1 MADNVAITAGSGT
14 SIATDEVTVDGNAA
28 GAGHVQ
34 YVKLVDGTLNGTAA
48 IPGALAGLSV
58 VAHRELK
65 RVAVT
70 SAGLTIAATAY
81 TAGDQV
87 GTQFTFTNAARVSGG
102 SGTIV
107 GVQLI
112 SAADTI
118 GAFDIVFTDSSVTL
132 AADNAA
138 YAISDA
144 DALKIVA
151 LVQLSGAFDIGN
163 NRIAQAFNLAIPFV
177 CSGSA
182 SLFGGL
188 ITRAAISGTPF
199 AAVGD
204 IQVNIYV
211 EWN

>member
-70 SAGLTIAATAY
+70 SAGLTIATTAY

-87 GTQFTFTNAARVSGG
+87 GTQFTFANAARVSGG

-107 GVQLI
+107 GIQLI
-112 SAADTI
+112 SKADII
-118 GAFDIVFTDSSVTL
+118 GAYDIVLTDQSVTL

-138 YAISDA
+138 YSISNGDS
-144 DALKIVA
+144 LFIVA
-151 LVQLSGAFDIGN
+151 LVQLAGAFDLGGA
-163 NRIAQAFNLAIPFV
+163 RIAQAFNLAIPFV

-188 ITRAAISGTPF
+188 ITRSGHTFF
-199 AAVGD
+199 AAVND
-204 IQVNIYV
+204 MQVNLFV

>member
-1 MADNVAITAGSGT
+1 VADNVAITAGSGT
-14 SIATDEVTVDGNAA
+14 AIATDEVQVDGNTI
-28 GAGHVQ
+28 GHVQ
-34 YVKLVDGTLNGTAA
+34 FVKLVDGTLNGTAA

-70 SAGLTIAATAY
+70 SAGLTIATTAY

-87 GTQFTFTNAARVSGG
+87 GTQLTFANAARVSGG

-112 SAADTI
+112 SAADII
-118 GAFDIVFTDSSVTL
+118 GAYDIVFTDSSVTL

-144 DALKIVA
+144 DALKVVA
-151 LVQLSGAFDIGN
+151 LVQLAGAFDIGN
-163 NRIAQAFNLAIPFV
+163 NRLAQAFNLAIPFV

-188 ITRAAISGTPF
+188 ITRAGHTFF

-204 IQVNIYV
+204 IQVNLYI